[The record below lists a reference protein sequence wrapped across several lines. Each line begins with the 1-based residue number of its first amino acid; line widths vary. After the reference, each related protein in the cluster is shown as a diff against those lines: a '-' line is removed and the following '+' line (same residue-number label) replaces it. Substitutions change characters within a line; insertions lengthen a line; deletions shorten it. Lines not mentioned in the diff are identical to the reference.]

1 MRPGR
6 NDPCPCGS
14 GKKYKRCHGNTD
26 SHAVGTPS
34 VEATRADV
42 LKACDVRLSERLIRF
57 ARRHYGANWLVD
69 VLDEVGLLDENNDVP
84 EAEMSLVIPW
94 LRHCLRDDD
103 GLTLADVW
111 RRFEQPR
118 LTPEESL
125 VLAAYDTA
133 WLSVWEVAEVDR
145 GVGSRVIDLL
155 TREER
160 YIHDVSSSLALQR
173 NDSVLGIVLTFET
186 ISFFGGVHAQ
196 PLPPRFADTVV
207 REARRMCHVRTRPVA
222 PAKVR
227 DPALQLELMALWSV
241 VVEDMVLQPPPVLQ
255 NTDGDPVV
263 QTRDDFALLT
273 HRDDVAARLAT
284 LEGVIAPAGEEED
297 GLVFVVAKSGNAM
310 HRSWDNTVIARVVL
324 AKTHLRLETNST
336 RRADSLRASVEEH
349 LKGMVRFRLRS
360 EEDIAK
366 MLASPRPAAARER
379 DMDSPPPEMLAA
391 MRAFREQH
399 MRDWLDEA
407 VPALGGLT
415 PRKAATTTHG
425 RRQLAVLLKEFEQSE
440 DRLPADQR
448 IDLGWLRETLGNP

>member
-1 MRPGR
+1 MRAGR

-14 GKKYKRCHGNTD
+14 GQKYKKCHRNTD
-26 SHAVGTPS
+26 SHAVGRPS

-103 GLTLADVW
+103 GLT
-111 RRFEQPR
+111 
-118 LTPEESL
+118 
-125 VLAAYDTA
+125 
-133 WLSVWEVAEVDR
+133 
-145 GVGSRVIDLL
+145 
-155 TREER
+155 REER

-222 PAKVR
+222 PAKLR

-297 GLVFVVAKSGNAM
+297 GLVFVVTKSGNAM